1 MPKVRLKE
9 RLLDARPDR
18 LDLRDFPYRP
28 PLKNLPPE
36 YPETAMLKRAFPR
49 YASDKMVLDQ
59 GMEGACTGFG
69 LAAVVNYLRWSRTR
83 LAKGGTRKTP
93 PPKVSPR
100 MLYHLARFYDEWP
113 GEDYDG
119 SSCRGALKG
128 WHRHGVCED
137 RLWPYRNKAGEV
149 EFIEPADGWDTNAT
163 QCPIGVYYRID
174 KSSVVDMQAAI
185 CEVGAIYCSGNVHA
199 GWFAQK
205 FPLRN
210 GIACIEAPK
219 GGENTGGHAFAL
231 VGYNR
236 YGFIVQNSWGPKW
249 GTKGFAIL
257 PYEDWVAR
265 GTDSWAVV
273 LGAPIER
280 AESPHYHETQT
291 LASRAAA
298 GGAAI
303 SLGGP
308 KVPSVSAAVTPWDR
322 DNAYRRA
329 IVMGNNGALI
339 NRSVARQTISA
350 FDHVVVEA
358 PTEWCRTGASRLVL
372 YAHGGL
378 NSEEESVRRIQVMAP
393 YFQANGAYP
402 LFFTWRTGVF
412 ESLSGIFEDIHR
424 GVEPSG
430 AFRDVWRVVK
440 DTVGEARD
448 RAVEVACQTAGVRAI
463 WSQMKQNAKAALD
476 CPQKIAGTTGK
487 VTAEKPTLVLL
498 ANNLARLKKALPK
511 LEIHVVGHSAG
522 SILLGYLFDAVRA
535 LDHPVTF
542 DSCTLYAPA
551 CTVQFALDHFEPAM
565 APGGV
570 LRKQDFHVELLS
582 DERELGD
589 TVGPYG
595 KSLLYLVSRA
605 LEDQHKTPILGMANA
620 WDPSKRS
627 AWSDDPA
634 IQRGLKGWQTFWGTV
649 RAPREVT
656 EPQVS
661 NGVAAIPAA
670 HGAFDNDVAVVT
682 RTIER
687 ISGRPLKHPVEQLVY
702 ESS

>member
-1 MPKVRLKE
+1 MPKVKFKD

-18 LDLRDFPYRP
+18 LDLRDLPYRP
-28 PLKNLPPE
+28 PLRNLPHE
-36 YPETAMLKRAFPR
+36 YPDAALLKRLFPR
-49 YASDKMVLDQ
+49 YAADKMVLDQ
-59 GMEGACTGFG
+59 GKEGACTGFG

-83 LAKGGTRKTP
+83 FAKDGARKAP
-93 PPKVSPR
+93 QPKVSPR

-137 RLWPYRNKAGEV
+137 RLWPYRKKTGEV
-149 EFIEPADGWDTNAT
+149 VFIEPTDGWDTNAT

-185 CEVGAIYCSGNVHA
+185 CEVGAIYCSGNVHN
-199 GWFAQK
+199 GWFASP
-205 FPLRN
+205 FPKRG
-210 GIACIEAPK
+210 GIACIEAPA
-219 GGENTGGHAFAL
+219 GTENSGGHAFAL

-236 YGFIVQNSWGPKW
+236 FGFVVQNSWGPGW

-257 PYEDWVAR
+257 PYDDWVAR
-265 GTDSWAVV
+265 GTDAWAVV
-273 LGAPIER
+273 LGAPIEH

-291 LASRAAA
+291 LSARAAA
-298 GGAAI
+298 GSGAIAL
-303 SLGGP
+303 SGP
-308 KVPSVSAAVTPWDR
+308 PVPAVSAAVMPWDR
-322 DNAYRRA
+322 DNAYRHA
-329 IVMGNNGALI
+329 VVMGNNGSLI
-339 NRSVARQTISA
+339 NRSIARQALSA
-350 FDHVVVEA
+350 FEHVVVEA
-358 PTEWCRTGASRLVL
+358 PVEWCGTGPARLLL

-378 NSEEESVRRIQVMAP
+378 NAEEESVKRIQVMAP
-393 YFQANGAYP
+393 YFQANGVYP
-402 LFFTWRTGVF
+402 LFLTWRTGVL
-412 ESLSGIFEDIHR
+412 ESLTGIFEDIQQ

-448 RAVEVACQTAGVRAI
+448 RAVEVACQTTGVKAI
-463 WSQMKQNAKAALD
+463 WSQMKQNARAAHATRQ
-476 CPQKIAGTTGK
+476 PIAGADGK
-487 VTAEKPTLVLL
+487 VAQKDPTLVLL
-498 ANNLARLKKALPK
+498 ADALERLKGQLPR
-511 LEIHVVGHSAG
+511 LEVHLVGHSAG
-522 SILLGYLFDAVRA
+522 SILFGHLFDALRERS
-535 LDHPVTF
+535 VTV

-551 CTVQFALDHFEPAM
+551 CTVQFALDHYEPAISN
-565 APGGV
+565 GV

-620 WDPSKRS
+620 WDPAKRNT
-627 AWSDDPA
+627 WSDDPV
-634 IQRGLKGWQTFWGTV
+634 IQRGLKTWHTFWGSV

-656 EPQVS
+656 ESQVS
-661 NGVAAIPAA
+661 NGVARVASS
-670 HGAFDNDVAVVT
+670 HGGFDNDVEVIA

-687 ISGRPLKHPVEQLVY
+687 IAGRPLKHKVEQLVY
-702 ESS
+702 

>member
-1 MPKVRLKE
+1 MPKSKFKDRLF
-9 RLLDARPDR
+9 DARPDR

-28 PLKNLPPE
+28 PLRNLPPE
-36 YPETAMLKRAFPR
+36 YPEPAALKRSFPK

-59 GMEGACTGFG
+59 GKEGACTGFG
-69 LAAVVNYLRWSRTR
+69 LAAVVNYLRWSRVR
-83 LAKGGTRKTP
+83 LAKGSGRKPP
-93 PPKVSPR
+93 PPKVSMR

-137 RLWPYRNKAGEV
+137 RLWPYRNKAKEV
-149 EFIEPADGWDTNAT
+149 VFLEPSDGWDTNAT

-174 KSSVVDMQAAI
+174 KGAVVDMQAAI

-199 GWFAQK
+199 GWFASP
-205 FPLRN
+205 FPQRG
-210 GIACIEAPK
+210 GIACIEAAP
-219 GGENTGGHAFAL
+219 GAENTGGHAFAL

-236 YGFIVQNSWGPKW
+236 YGFIVQNSWGPTW

-257 PYEDWVAR
+257 PYADWVAR
-265 GTDSWAVV
+265 GTDAWAVV
-273 LGAPIER
+273 LGAPIEH

-291 LASRAAA
+291 LSARASA
-298 GGAAI
+298 GGAAVA
-303 SLGGP
+303 LAGP
-308 KVPSVSAAVTPWDR
+308 PVAAVAAAVMPWDR
-322 DNAYRRA
+322 DNAYRHA
-329 IVMGNNGALI
+329 VVMGNNGSLI
-339 NRSVARQTISA
+339 NRSIARQALSA
-350 FDHVVVEA
+350 FEHTVVEA
-358 PTEWCRTGASRLVL
+358 PTEWCGKGPGRILL

-378 NSEEESVRRIQVMAP
+378 NAEEESVKRIQVMAP
-393 YFQANGAYP
+393 YFQANGIYP
-402 LFFTWRTGVF
+402 IFLTWRTGVL
-412 ESLSGIFEDIHR
+412 ESLNGIFEDIR
-424 GVEPSG
+424 EGVEPTG

-448 RAVEVACQTAGVRAI
+448 RAVEVACQTAGVKAI
-463 WSQMKQNAKAALD
+463 WSQMKQNARAAQTIRQ
-476 CPQKIAGTTGK
+476 PIAGSDGK
-487 VTAEKPTLVLL
+487 VAQHDPTLVLL
-498 ANNLARLKKALPK
+498 ADALDRLKARLPR
-511 LEIHVVGHSAG
+511 LEVHLIGHSAG
-522 SILLGYLFDAVRA
+522 SILFGHLFDALRERSLTV
-535 LDHPVTF
+535 

-551 CTVQFALDHFEPAM
+551 CTVQFALDHYEPAM
-565 APGGV
+565 ANGV

-620 WDPSKRS
+620 WDPARRNL
-627 AWSDDPA
+627 WSDDPV
-634 IQRGLKGWQTFWGTV
+634 IQRGLKAWQTFWGTV

-656 EPQVS
+656 EAQVS
-661 NGVAAIPAA
+661 NGVTRIPAA

-687 ISGRPLKHPVEQLVY
+687 ISGKPLKQPVEQLVY
-702 ESS
+702 

>member
-1 MPKVRLKE
+1 MPKVKLKD

-28 PLKNLPPE
+28 PLRNLLPE
-36 YPETAMLKRAFPR
+36 YPDSATLKRAFPR
-49 YASDKMVLDQ
+49 YAADKMVLDQ
-59 GMEGACTGFG
+59 GREGACTGFG
-69 LAAVVNYLRWSRTR
+69 LAAVVNYLRWSRVR
-83 LAKGGTRKTP
+83 LAKGGSRKP
-93 PPKVSPR
+93 LPQKVSER

-128 WHRHGVCED
+128 WHRHGVCD
-137 RLWPYRNKAGEV
+137 QKLWPYRNKAGDV

-174 KSSVVDMQAAI
+174 KNSVVDMQAAI
-185 CEVGAIYCSGNVHA
+185 CEVGAIYCSGNVHP
-199 GWFAQK
+199 GWFAQP
-205 FPLRN
+205 FPTRG
-210 GIACIEAPK
+210 GIACIDVPK
-219 GGENTGGHAFAL
+219 DAENTGGHAFAL

-265 GTDSWAVV
+265 GTDAWAVV
-273 LGAPIER
+273 LGAPIDK

-291 LASRAAA
+291 LQARASAGSGAIALAGPKAAA
-298 GGAAI
+298 
-303 SLGGP
+303 
-308 KVPSVSAAVTPWDR
+308 VPAAVTAWDR
-322 DNAYRRA
+322 DNAYRHA
-329 IVMGNNGALI
+329 VVLGNNGALI
-339 NRSVARQTISA
+339 NRSIARQTLSA
-350 FDHVVVEA
+350 FEHVVVEA
-358 PTEWCRTGASRLVL
+358 PVEWCGTGPARLLL

-378 NSEEESVRRIQVMAP
+378 NAEDESVKRIQVMAP
-393 YFQANGAYP
+393 YFQANGVYP
-402 LFFTWRTGVF
+402 IFLTWRTGVL
-412 ESLSGIFEDIHR
+412 ESLEGIFEDIQQ

-440 DTVGEARD
+440 DTFGEARD
-448 RAVEVACQTAGVRAI
+448 RAVEVACQTAGVKAI
-463 WSQMKQNAKAALD
+463 WSQMKQNARAAKAIRQ
-476 CPQKIAGTTGK
+476 PIAGTDGK
-487 VTAEKPTLVLL
+487 VSQKDPTLVLL
-498 ANNLARLKKALPK
+498 ADALSRLKQQLPG
-511 LEIHVVGHSAG
+511 LELHLVGHSAG
-522 SILLGYLFDAVRA
+522 SILFGHLFDSLRDRAVS
-535 LDHPVTF
+535 V

-551 CTVQFALDHFEPAM
+551 CTVQFALDHYEPAM
-565 APGGV
+565 TSGL

-620 WDPSKRS
+620 WDPGKRS
-627 AWSDDPA
+627 EWSDDPV
-634 IQRGLKGWQTFWGTV
+634 IQRGLKTWQTFWGTV

-656 EPQVS
+656 EAQIS
-661 NGVAAIPAA
+661 NGVARVPSS
-670 HGAFDNDVAVVT
+670 HGGFDNDVDVIT

-687 ISGRPLKHPVEQLVY
+687 IAGRPLKHKVEQLVY
-702 ESS
+702 

>member
-1 MPKVRLKE
+1 MPKVKFKD

-36 YPETAMLKRAFPR
+36 YPDAATLKRSFPR

-59 GMEGACTGFG
+59 GKEGACTGFG
-69 LAAVVNYLRWSRTR
+69 LAAVVNFLRWSRVR
-83 LAKGGTRKTP
+83 LAAGSRKAP

-128 WHRHGVCED
+128 WHRHGVCDD
-137 RLWPYRNKAGEV
+137 RLWPYRNKAGDV
-149 EFIEPADGWDTNAT
+149 VFIEPSDGWDTNAT

-185 CEVGAIYCSGNVHA
+185 CEVGAIYCSGNVHG
-199 GWFAQK
+199 GWFAHP
-205 FPLRN
+205 FPQR
-210 GIACIEAPK
+210 GDIACIETPPAA
-219 GGENTGGHAFAL
+219 ENTGGHAFAL

-236 YGFIVQNSWGPKW
+236 HGFVVQNSWGPKW

-265 GTDSWAVV
+265 GTDAWAVV

-291 LASRAAA
+291 LSARAAA
-298 GGAAI
+298 GSGAIA
-303 SLGGP
+303 LAGP
-308 KVPSVSAAVTPWDR
+308 SARTVAASVTPWDR
-322 DNAYRRA
+322 DNAYRHA
-329 IVMGNNGALI
+329 VVMGNNGTLV
-339 NRSVARQTISA
+339 NRSIARQALSA
-350 FDHVVVEA
+350 FEHVVVEA
-358 PTEWCRTGASRLVL
+358 PAEWCRTGPSRLLL

-378 NSEEESVRRIQVMAP
+378 NAEEESVKRIQVMAP
-393 YFQANGAYP
+393 YFQANGVYP
-402 LFFTWRTGVF
+402 IFLTWRTGVL
-412 ESLSGIFEDIHR
+412 ESLQGIFEDIQR
-424 GVEPSG
+424 GVEPTG
-430 AFRDVWRVVK
+430 AFRDVWRVVR
-440 DTVGEARD
+440 DAVGEARD
-448 RAVEVACQTAGVRAI
+448 RAVEVACQTAGVKAI
-463 WSQMKQNAKAALD
+463 WAQMKQNARAAHTIRQ
-476 CPQKIAGTTGK
+476 PIAGADGK
-487 VTAEKPTLVLL
+487 VAQKDPTLVLMADAL
-498 ANNLARLKKALPK
+498 ERLKTRLPR
-511 LEIHVVGHSAG
+511 LEVHLVGHSAG
-522 SILLGYLFDAVRA
+522 SILFGHLFDALRERA
-535 LDHPVTF
+535 VTV

-565 APGGV
+565 SGGL

-627 AWSDDPA
+627 MWSDDPA
-634 IQRGLKGWQTFWGTV
+634 IQRGLKLWQTFWGTV
-649 RAPREVT
+649 RAPREIT
-656 EPQVS
+656 ESQIS
-661 NGVAAIPAA
+661 NGVARVASS
-670 HGAFDNDVAVVT
+670 HGGFDNDVDVIT

-687 ISGRPLKHPVEQLVY
+687 IAGRPLKHKVEQLAY
-702 ESS
+702 

>member
-1 MPKVRLKE
+1 MPKTKFKD

-18 LDLRDFPYRP
+18 LDLRDLPYRP
-28 PLKNLPPE
+28 PLRNLPHE
-36 YPETAMLKRAFPR
+36 YPDAATLKRSFPK

-59 GMEGACTGFG
+59 GQEGACTGFG
-69 LAAVVNYLRWSRTR
+69 LAAVVNYLRWSRIR
-83 LAKGGTRKTP
+83 LAKGGTRKKP
-93 PPKVSPR
+93 PLKVSPR

-137 RLWPYRNKAGEV
+137 RLWPYRDKAGDV
-149 EFIEPADGWDTNAT
+149 VFIEPSDSWDTNAT

-174 KSSVVDMQAAI
+174 KSSVVDMQAAL
-185 CEVGAIYCSGNVHA
+185 CEVGAIYCSGNVHP
-199 GWFAQK
+199 GWFASP
-205 FPLRN
+205 FPQRA
-210 GIACIEAPK
+210 GIACIEAAP
-219 GGENTGGHAFAL
+219 GAENTGGHAFAL

-236 YGFIVQNSWGPKW
+236 HGFIVQNSWGPKW

-265 GTDSWAVV
+265 GTDAWAVV
-273 LGAPIER
+273 LGAPIEH

-298 GGAAI
+298 GSGAIA
-303 SLGGP
+303 LAGP
-308 KVPSVSAAVTPWDR
+308 AARSVQAAVTPWDR
-322 DNAYRRA
+322 DNAYRHA
-329 IVMGNNGALI
+329 VVMGNNGTLV
-339 NRSVARQTISA
+339 NRSIARQALSA
-350 FDHVVVEA
+350 FEHVVVEA
-358 PTEWCRTGASRLVL
+358 PIEWCSTGPARVLL

-378 NSEEESVRRIQVMAP
+378 NAEEESVKRIQVMAP
-393 YFQANGAYP
+393 YFQANGIYP
-402 LFFTWRTGVF
+402 IFLTWRTGVL
-412 ESLSGIFEDIHR
+412 ESLKGIFEDIQQ
-424 GVEPSG
+424 GVEPTG
-430 AFRDVWRVVK
+430 AFRDVWRIVK

-448 RAVEVACQTAGVRAI
+448 RAVEVASQTAGVRAI
-463 WSQMKQNAKAALD
+463 WSQMKQNARAAHVIRQ
-476 CPQKIAGTTGK
+476 PIAGADGK
-487 VTAEKPTLVLL
+487 VTQQDPTLVLL
-498 ANNLARLKKALPK
+498 ADALGSLRKRLPR
-511 LEIHVVGHSAG
+511 LEVHLVGHSAG
-522 SILLGYLFDAVRA
+522 SILFGHLFDALRDRSVG
-535 LDHPVTF
+535 V

-551 CTVQFALDHFEPAM
+551 CTVQFALDHYEPAM
-565 APGGV
+565 TQGV

-620 WDPSKRS
+620 WDPAKRNM
-627 AWSDDPA
+627 WSNDPV
-634 IQRGLKGWQTFWGTV
+634 IQRGLKTWQTFWGGV

-656 EPQVS
+656 ESQIS
-661 NGVAAIPAA
+661 NGIARVPSS
-670 HGAFDNDVAVVT
+670 HGGFDNDVDVIT

-687 ISGRPLKHPVEQLVY
+687 IAGRPLKHKVEQLVY
-702 ESS
+702 

>member
-1 MPKVRLKE
+1 MPKAKFKD

-28 PLKNLPPE
+28 PLRNLPPE
-36 YPETAMLKRAFPR
+36 YPDAAALKRSFPR
-49 YASDKMVLDQ
+49 YAGDKMVLDQ
-59 GMEGACTGFG
+59 GTEGACTGFG
-69 LAAVVNYLRWSRTR
+69 LGAVVNYLRWTR
-83 LAKGGTRKTP
+83 LHAAKGGGRKTP

-149 EFIEPADGWDTNAT
+149 VFIEPSDGWDTNAT
-163 QCPIGVYYRID
+163 QCPIGVYYRVD

-185 CEVGAIYCSGNVHA
+185 CEVGAVYCSGNVHN
-199 GWFAQK
+199 GWFASP
-205 FPLRN
+205 FPQRG
-210 GIACIEAPK
+210 GIACIEAGK
-219 GGENTGGHAFAL
+219 GAENTGGHAFAL

-265 GTDSWAVV
+265 GTDVWAVV
-273 LGAPIER
+273 LGAPIEH

-291 LASRAAA
+291 LSARASAGDAAIALAGPPTAAVAAA
-298 GGAAI
+298 
-303 SLGGP
+303 
-308 KVPSVSAAVTPWDR
+308 VMPWDR
-322 DNAYRRA
+322 DNAYRHA
-329 IVMGNNGALI
+329 VVMGNNGALI
-339 NRSVARQTISA
+339 NRNIARQALSA
-350 FDHVVVEA
+350 FEHVLVEA
-358 PTEWCRTGASRLVL
+358 PIEWCGKGPGRILL

-378 NSEEESVRRIQVMAP
+378 NAEEESVKRIQVMAP
-393 YFQANGAYP
+393 YFQANGIYP
-402 LFFTWRTGVF
+402 IFFTWRTGVL
-412 ESLSGIFEDIHR
+412 ESLKGIFQDIQE
-424 GVEPSG
+424 GVEPTG

-448 RAVEVACQTAGVRAI
+448 RAVEVACQTAGVKAI
-463 WSQMKQNAKAALD
+463 WSQMKQNARAAQTTRQ
-476 CPQKIAGTTGK
+476 PIAGADGR
-487 VTAEKPTLVLL
+487 VAQQDPTLVLL
-498 ANNLARLKKALPK
+498 ADALDRLKARLPR
-511 LEIHVVGHSAG
+511 LEVHLIGHSAG
-522 SILLGYLFDAVRA
+522 SILFGHLFDALRERS
-535 LDHPVTF
+535 VTV

-551 CTVQFALDHFEPAM
+551 CTVQFALDHYEPAM
-565 APGGV
+565 TNGV

-582 DERELGD
+582 DARELGD

-627 AWSDDPA
+627 LWSNDPV
-634 IQRGLKGWQTFWGTV
+634 IQRGLKAWQTFWGTV
-649 RAPREVT
+649 RSPREIT
-656 EPQVS
+656 DPQIS
-661 NGVAAIPAA
+661 NGVARIPAA
-670 HGAFDNDVAVVT
+670 HGSFDNDLAVLT
-682 RTIER
+682 RTLER
-687 ISGRPLKHPVEQLVY
+687 IAGRPLKHPVEQLVY
-702 ESS
+702 

>member
-1 MPKVRLKE
+1 MPKAKFKE

-28 PLKNLPPE
+28 PLRNLPPE
-36 YPETAMLKRAFPR
+36 YPEAAALKRSFPK

-69 LAAVVNYLRWSRTR
+69 LAAVVNYLRWSRIR
-83 LAKGGTRKTP
+83 LARGGARKRP
-93 PPKVSPR
+93 PAKVSSR

-128 WHRHGVCED
+128 WHRHGVCD
-137 RLWPYRNKAGEV
+137 DTLWPYRNTAGEV
-149 EFIEPADGWDTNAT
+149 VFIEPSEGWDTNAT

-185 CEVGAIYCSGNVHA
+185 CEVGAIYCSGNVHN
-199 GWFAQK
+199 GWFAST
-205 FPLRN
+205 FPQRA
-210 GIACIEAPK
+210 GIACIEAAP
-219 GGENTGGHAFAL
+219 GAENTGGHAFAL

-236 YGFIVQNSWGPKW
+236 HGFIVQNSWGPKW

-265 GTDSWAVV
+265 GTDAWAVV
-273 LGAPIER
+273 LGAPIEH

-291 LASRAAA
+291 LSARAAA
-298 GGAAI
+298 GSGAIA
-303 SLGGP
+303 LGGP
-308 KVPSVSAAVTPWDR
+308 AFAAVPAAVAPWDR
-322 DNAYRRA
+322 DNAYRHA

-339 NRSVARQTISA
+339 NRNISRQAVSA

-358 PTEWCRTGASRLVL
+358 PTEWCATGPSRLIL

-378 NSEEESVRRIQVMAP
+378 NAEEESVKRIQVMAP

-402 LFFTWRTGVF
+402 LFFTWRTGVL
-412 ESLSGIFEDIHR
+412 ESLAGIFEDIHR

-448 RAVEVACQTAGVRAI
+448 RAVEVACQTSGVKAI
-463 WSQMKQNAKAALD
+463 WSQMKQNARAALD

-487 VTAEKPTLVLL
+487 VEAEQPTLVLL
-498 ANNLARLKKALPK
+498 ANRLARLKKELPK
-511 LEIHVVGHSAG
+511 LELHVVGHSAG
-522 SILLGYLFDAVRA
+522 SFLLGYLFDAVRA
-535 LDHPVTF
+535 LDRPFAF

-582 DERELGD
+582 DARELGD
-589 TVGPYG
+589 SVGPYG

-605 LEDQHKTPILGMANA
+605 LEDQHKAPILGMANA

-627 AWSDDPA
+627 TWSDDPA
-634 IQRGLKGWQTFWGTV
+634 IQRGLKAWQTFWGSV

-661 NGVAAIPAA
+661 DGVRRIPSS
-670 HGAFDNDVAVVT
+670 HGAFDNDIAVVT

-687 ISGRPLKHPVEQLVY
+687 IAGRPLKHPVEQLVFHTD
-702 ESS
+702 

>member
-1 MPKVRLKE
+1 MPKTKFKD

-28 PLKNLPPE
+28 PLRNLPPE
-36 YPETAMLKRAFPR
+36 YPDAATLKRAFPK

-59 GMEGACTGFG
+59 GQEGACTGFG
-69 LAAVVNYLRWSRTR
+69 MAAVVNYLRWSRIK
-83 LAKGGTRKTP
+83 LIKGGARKAP

-137 RLWPYRNKAGEV
+137 VLWPYRNKTGDV
-149 EFIEPADGWDTNAT
+149 VFIEPSDGWDSNAT
-163 QCPIGVYYRID
+163 QCPIGVYYRVD

-185 CEVGAIYCSGNVHA
+185 CEVGAIYCSGNVHN
-199 GWFAQK
+199 GWFASP
-205 FPLRN
+205 FPQRA

-219 GGENTGGHAFAL
+219 GGENSGGHAFAL

-236 YGFIVQNSWGPKW
+236 HGFIVQNSWGPKW

-257 PYEDWVAR
+257 PYEDWVER
-265 GTDSWAVV
+265 GTDAWAVV
-273 LGAPIER
+273 LGAPIAR

-291 LASRAAA
+291 LAARASA
-298 GGAAI
+298 GTAPMGV
-303 SLGGP
+303 SGRTL
-308 KVPSVSAAVTPWDR
+308 PSVSAAVAPWDR
-322 DNAYRRA
+322 DNAYRHTV
-329 IVMGNNGALI
+329 VMGNNGTLI
-339 NRSVARQTISA
+339 NRSIARQAISA
-350 FDHVVVEA
+350 FEHVVVEA
-358 PTEWCRTGASRLVL
+358 PVEWCGSGPSRILL

-378 NSEEESVRRIQVMAP
+378 NAEEESVKRIQVMAP
-393 YFQANGAYP
+393 YFQANGIYP
-402 LFFTWRTGVF
+402 IFLTWRTGVL
-412 ESLSGIFEDIHR
+412 ESLTGIFEDIQK

-440 DTVGEARD
+440 DTFGEARD
-448 RAVEVACQTAGVRAI
+448 RAVEVACQTAGVKAI
-463 WSQMKQNAKAALD
+463 WSQMKQNAYAAHAIRQ
-476 CPQKIAGTTGK
+476 PIAGTDGK
-487 VTAEKPTLVLL
+487 VAQKDPTLVLL
-498 ANNLARLKKALPK
+498 ADALGRLQKRLPRVEVH
-511 LEIHVVGHSAG
+511 LVGHSAG
-522 SILLGYLFDAVRA
+522 SILFGHLLDALRERSLSV
-535 LDHPVTF
+535 

-551 CTVQFALDHFEPAM
+551 CTVQFALDHYEPAV
-565 APGGV
+565 AQGV
-570 LRKQDFHVELLS
+570 LRKQDLHVELLS

-605 LEDQHKTPILGMANA
+605 LENQHKTPILGMANA
-620 WDPSKRS
+620 WDPAKRS
-627 AWSDDPA
+627 TWSDDPA
-634 IQRGLKGWQTFWGTV
+634 IQRGLKTWQTFWGSV

-656 EPQVS
+656 EAQIS
-661 NGVAAIPAA
+661 NGVARVASS
-670 HGAFDNDVAVVT
+670 HGGFDNDVDVIT

-687 ISGRPLKHPVEQLVY
+687 IAGRPLKHKVEQLVFTTD
-702 ESS
+702 

>member
-1 MPKVRLKE
+1 MPKSKFKD

-28 PLKNLPPE
+28 PLRNLQPE
-36 YPETAMLKRAFPR
+36 YPEAAALKRSFPK

-59 GMEGACTGFG
+59 GKEGACTGFG
-69 LAAVVNYLRWSRTR
+69 LAAVVNYLRWSRIR
-83 LAKGGTRKTP
+83 LAKGGARKAP

-137 RLWPYRNKAGEV
+137 RLWPYRNKAKEV
-149 EFIEPADGWDTNAT
+149 VFIEPSEGWDTNAT

-199 GWFAQK
+199 GWFASP
-205 FPLRN
+205 FPQRA
-210 GIACIEAPK
+210 GIACIEAAK
-219 GGENTGGHAFAL
+219 GAENTGGHAFAL

-257 PYEDWVAR
+257 PYEDWIAR

-273 LGAPIER
+273 LGAPIEH

-291 LASRAAA
+291 LSARASAGGGAIALAGPPVAAVAAA
-298 GGAAI
+298 
-303 SLGGP
+303 
-308 KVPSVSAAVTPWDR
+308 VMPWDR
-322 DNAYRRA
+322 DNAYRHA
-329 IVMGNNGALI
+329 VVMGNNGTLS
-339 NRSVARQTISA
+339 NRSVARQALSA
-350 FDHVVVEA
+350 FEHTVVEA
-358 PTEWCRTGASRLVL
+358 PLEWCGTGPSRMLL

-378 NSEEESVRRIQVMAP
+378 NAEEESVKRIQVMAP
-393 YFQANGAYP
+393 YFLANGIYP
-402 LFFTWRTGVF
+402 IFLTWRTGAL
-412 ESLSGIFEDIHR
+412 ESLKGIFEDIQE
-424 GVEPSG
+424 GVEPTG

-448 RAVEVACQTAGVRAI
+448 RAVEVACQTAGVKAI
-463 WSQMKQNAKAALD
+463 WSQMKQNARAAQMTRQ
-476 CPQKIAGTTGK
+476 PIAGADGK
-487 VTAEKPTLVLL
+487 VAQHDPTLVLL
-498 ANNLARLKKALPK
+498 ADAIDRLKARLPR
-511 LEIHVVGHSAG
+511 LEVHLVGHSAG
-522 SILLGYLFDAVRA
+522 SILFGHLLDALHERS
-535 LDHPVTF
+535 VTA

-551 CTVQFALDHFEPAM
+551 CTVQFALDHYEPAM
-565 APGGV
+565 TNGV
-570 LRKQDFHVELLS
+570 LRKQDFHTELLS

-605 LEDQHKTPILGMANA
+605 LEDQHKTPVLGMANA
-620 WDPSKRS
+620 WDPAKRNM
-627 AWSDDPA
+627 WSDDPV
-634 IQRGLKGWQTFWGTV
+634 IQRGLKAWQTFWGSV

-656 EPQVS
+656 EAQIS
-661 NGVAAIPAA
+661 NGVTRIPSA

-687 ISGRPLKHPVEQLVY
+687 ISGKPLKYPVEQLVY
-702 ESS
+702 